1 MSVHGC
7 KGNVGIA
14 DDTTRIQSTR
24 RDPRTSHDECDS
36 LKKDW
41 VCRTG
46 PMSNHNHK
54 SEPMSTASGSPLPTA
69 FNPTTCL
76 RRGLC
81 SVPTSKH
88 DQRPSALNNTHPIYY
103 EQHGA
108 PGPGS
113 DPITGAKHKIVFIMG
128 LNTSCFSWGP
138 QVRYFGG
145 LGGDFTALVFDNRG
159 VGNSGYPRGPYK
171 RAFANLLLRSI
182 I

>member
-1 MSVHGC
+1 
-7 KGNVGIA
+7 
-14 DDTTRIQSTR
+14 
-24 RDPRTSHDECDS
+24 
-36 LKKDW
+36 
-41 VCRTG
+41 
-46 PMSNHNHK
+46 
-54 SEPMSTASGSPLPTA
+54 MSTASGSPLPTA

-81 SVPTSKH
+81 SVPTSKQ

-108 PGPGS
+108 PGS

-171 RAFANLLLRSI
+171 RAFANLLLGSI
-182 I
+182 ILTKSVFIIIT